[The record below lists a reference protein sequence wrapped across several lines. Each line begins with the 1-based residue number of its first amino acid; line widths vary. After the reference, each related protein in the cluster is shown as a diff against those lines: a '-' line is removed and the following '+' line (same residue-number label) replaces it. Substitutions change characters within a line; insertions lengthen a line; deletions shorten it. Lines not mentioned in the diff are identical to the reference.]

1 MNFKIAKWKLTL
13 KALFKPCC
21 LYLGIPK
28 NVLCL
33 KTIFSYFSSFTRI
46 SQCSDCH
53 DNPQLK
59 KLVIPKWFQKQDDK
73 NQESWGYARSHH
85 WSLNLEFLFLLPEH
99 GGVGYLIVV
108 IQLLSSV
115 RLFVTPWTTA
125 RQDIISLLQFWTPV
139 LQNFHFSRLISF
151 FPLLFRLKQPRARK
165 MLDEG
170 VIVAL
175 GSDFNPNAYCF
186 SMVIIFNMPFW
197 AEWNFSQAYK

>member
-21 LYLGIPK
+21 LYLGIRK

-85 WSLNLEFLFLLPEH
+85 WSRNLEFLFLPEH

-115 RLFVTPWTTA
+115 RLCDRMNMPGYHKSAAILNTY
-125 RQDIISLLQFWTPV
+125 S
-139 LQNFHFSRLISF
+139 SK
-151 FPLLFRLKQPRARK
+151 FPLLEI
-165 MLDEG
+165 D
-170 VIVAL
+170 
-175 GSDFNPNAYCF
+175 
-186 SMVIIFNMPFW
+186 IFLPP
-197 AEWNFSQAYK
+197 SL